1 MIGISSGIR
10 MLALGGFISIAA
22 GGYWYYTKS
31 QAQINGLQNQ
41 VAQSDAAIQIQS
53 QFIDKQTQVIDD
65 INNNMILLQEVQLSL
80 AEDARASAAEVTELK
95 SKFNTTSG
103 GKDRDLGVIAS
114 AKPTLI
120 SKIVNKATGKMGE
133 EIEELTA
140 IEPVIVT
147 EEEVLSNE

>member
-1 MIGISSGIR
+1 

-22 GGYWYYTKS
+22 GGYWYYNKS

-53 QFIDKQTQVIDD
+53 KFIDKQTQVIDD

-80 AEDARASAAEVTELK
+80 AEDARVSAAEVTKLK

-103 GKDRDLGVIAS
+103 GKDRDIGVLAA

-120 SKIVNKATGKMGE
+120 SKIVNKATGKMGAQ
-133 EIEELTA
+133 IEELTA

>member
-133 EIEELTA
+133 EIEELAA
-140 IEPVIVT
+140 IEPVIES
-147 EEEVLSNE
+147 EEALPNE

>member
-1 MIGISSGIR
+1 

-140 IEPVIVT
+140 IEPVI
-147 EEEVLSNE
+147 ESEEVLSNE

>member
-53 QFIDKQTQVIDD
+53 KFIDKQTQVIDD

-140 IEPVIVT
+140 IEPVIES
-147 EEEVLSNE
+147 EEALPNE

>member
-140 IEPVIVT
+140 IEPVI
-147 EEEVLSNE
+147 ESEEVLPNE

>member
-140 IEPVIVT
+140 IEPVIES
-147 EEEVLSNE
+147 EEALPNE

>member
-140 IEPVIVT
+140 IEPVI
-147 EEEVLSNE
+147 ESEEVLSNE

>member
-22 GGYWYYTKS
+22 GGYWYYTQS

-140 IEPVIVT
+140 IEPVIES
-147 EEEVLSNE
+147 EEALPNE

>member
-1 MIGISSGIR
+1 MTGIR

-140 IEPVIVT
+140 IEPVIES
-147 EEEVLSNE
+147 EEALPNE

>member
-1 MIGISSGIR
+1 

-140 IEPVIVT
+140 IEPVIES
-147 EEEVLSNE
+147 EEALPNE

>member
-120 SKIVNKATGKMGE
+120 SKIVNKATGKMGV

-140 IEPVIVT
+140 IEPVI
-147 EEEVLSNE
+147 ESEEVLPNE

>member
-80 AEDARASAAEVTELK
+80 AEDVRASAAEVTELK

-140 IEPVIVT
+140 IEPVIES
-147 EEEVLSNE
+147 EEALPNE

>member
-120 SKIVNKATGKMGE
+120 SKIVNKATGKMGV

-140 IEPVIVT
+140 IEPVIES
-147 EEEVLSNE
+147 EEALPNE